1 MDIAKRLLDY
11 GYYAPTVYFPL
22 IVEEAL
28 MIEPTETESL
38 ETLDRFA
45 DTMLKIAAEDPELVR
60 SAPHHTPVSR
70 LDEVRAARKPVL
82 RWEEGLF

>member
-1 MDIAKRLLDY
+1 MDVAKRLRAY

-38 ETLDRFA
+38 ETLDRFI
-45 DTMLKIAAEDPELVR
+45 DTMLKIAQEDPELVQ
-60 SAPHHTPVSR
+60 SAPHTTPVGR

-82 RWEEGLF
+82 RWEEGLS

>member
-1 MDIAKRLLDY
+1 
-11 GYYAPTVYFPL
+11 
-22 IVEEAL
+22 

-45 DTMLKIAAEDPELVR
+45 DTMLKIAEEDPDLVR
-60 SAPHHTPVSR
+60 SAPHTTPVSR

-82 RWEEGLF
+82 RWEEGLS